1 MELHEAPE
9 MYEKIIYQDDVKENQ
24 IRLVVSTFRG
34 VEYLH
39 LRKYYME
46 YEGDWCP
53 SNQGVA
59 MLMDIETTKE
69 LFIGLAEIISLA
81 ESRETIEKYF
91 GDMIRDVYSD

>member
-9 MYEKIIYQDDVKENQ
+9 IYEKIIYQDDVKENQ